1 MASRG
6 LQMTLV
12 LVLAA
17 MFWGGVMAQSNSN
30 CNDVLTSMA
39 PCLNFLT
46 GNSSTPSNSCCS
58 QLGAVAKSSPDC
70 LCAALNGSVP
80 SMGININR
88 TIALSLP
95 DACQVQTSSIDQ
107 CKQAITPAASP
118 PGSPSTTSPSSGS
131 ANTTTP
137 PASGSTS
144 TSTTQ
149 DSSDGGIRRTP
160 IHFVLFLLF
169 VASCASTIA
178 KF

>member
-6 LQMTLV
+6 LQMILV

-70 LCAALNGSVP
+70 LCAALNG
-80 SMGININR
+80 
-88 TIALSLP
+88 
-95 DACQVQTSSIDQ
+95 
-107 CKQAITPAASP
+107 KAITPAASP
-118 PGSPSTTSPSSGS
+118 PGSPSTTSPS
-131 ANTTTP
+131 
-137 PASGSTS
+137 SGSTS